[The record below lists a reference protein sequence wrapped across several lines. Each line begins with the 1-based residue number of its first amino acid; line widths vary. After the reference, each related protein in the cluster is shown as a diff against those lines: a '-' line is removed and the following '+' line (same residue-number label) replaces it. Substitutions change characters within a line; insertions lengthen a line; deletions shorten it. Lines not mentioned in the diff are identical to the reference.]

1 MKRYLCAGKPAIQR
15 PTKSRDTLSSNSLFA
30 VFCLFE
36 FSSFSVSDGL
46 VLTEEGKGICLF
58 RMAGPLSPFPA
69 RRNCSWR
76 GSRPFLDVFLLA
88 SLLVVSDE
96 SLLDCYRNSTVA
108 AGTKGSYF
116 DYKTAVV
123 ENGKSV

>member
-1 MKRYLCAGKPAIQR
+1 M
-15 PTKSRDTLSSNSLFA
+15 
-30 VFCLFE
+30 
-36 FSSFSVSDGL
+36 SDGL

-58 RMAGPLSPFPA
+58 RMAGPLSPFLA

-123 ENGKSV
+123 ENGKSI